1 MDQPHM
7 DVHIIEKSSKVMQ
20 TAPEFT
26 LETDA
31 EANQNAEMLS
41 QVGSL
46 KSRGEN
52 DTMLLMQKKSDYELE
67 L

>member
-7 DVHIIEKSSKVMQ
+7 NVNIIEKSSRVMQ
-20 TAPEFT
+20 TSPEFT

-52 DTMLLMQKKSDYELE
+52 DTMLLTQKKSDYELE